1 MSDRK
6 PETMMEEVIDRY
18 MDEMVDNLKSAITL
32 AVEKEL
38 SKSLTRSLL
47 QSEFYK
53 RISEDMRGGLQA
65 IYKELSSARQ
75 EDGGEDINREKKR
88 ADQLFSEAADQ
99 LDKILVTTEQATGEI
114 MDIVEK
120 HMEMQAKSNQILHSL
135 KSGGVTKEQL
145 SDLRQM
151 SDDLNADLMAIMT
164 TLSFQDLTG
173 QRIKRIIGAIK
184 KVETIVLDLYL
195 STGLKLKAHEEAPD
209 KDLEQ
214 ITKEADQKV
223 SELKGPQV
231 GTSQA
236 SVDDLLASLGL

>member
-1 MSDRK
+1 MTGPD
-6 PETMMEEVIDRY
+6 TMIDGLMDKY
-18 MDEMVDNLKSAITL
+18 MDDMVDSLKSAITQ

-38 SKSLTRSLL
+38 SRSLTRSLL

-53 RISEDMRGGLQA
+53 RISDDMRNGLQS
-65 IYKELSSARQ
+65 IYKELSNARQ
-75 EDGGEDINREKKR
+75 EESGTGIVKEKKR

-99 LDKILVTTEQATGEI
+99 LDKILSTTEQATGEI

-120 HMEMQAKSNQILHSL
+120 HMDMQSKSNQILHSL

-145 SDLRQM
+145 GDLREM
-151 SDDLNADLMAIMT
+151 SDSLNADLMTIMT

-184 KVETIVLDLYL
+184 NVEAIVLDLYL
-195 STGLKLKAHEEAPD
+195 STGLKVKAHEEAPD
-209 KDLEQ
+209 MDLDQ
-214 ITKEADQKV
+214 IEAEADKKV
-223 SELKGPQV
+223 NELKGPQV

-236 SVDDLLASLGL
+236 SVDDLLASLGM

>member
-1 MSDRK
+1 MTKQDAMI
-6 PETMMEEVIDRY
+6 EDLMDRY
-18 MDEMVDNLKSAITL
+18 MDEMVDNLKSAITQ

-53 RISEDMRGGLQA
+53 RLSDDMRNGLQS

-75 EDGGEDINREKKR
+75 EDGGKEITKEKKR

-99 LDKILVTTEQATGEI
+99 LDKILSTTEQATGEI

-145 SDLRQM
+145 ADLRSM
-151 SDDLNADLMAIMT
+151 SDDLNADLMQIMT

-184 KVETIVLDLYL
+184 NVEAIVLDLYL

-209 KDLEQ
+209 KDLAQ
-214 ITKEADQKV
+214 IEAEADQKV

-231 GTSQA
+231 GSNQA

>member
-1 MSDRK
+1 MVAKTD
-6 PETMMEEVIDRY
+6 TMIEDMMDRY
-18 MDEMVDNLKSAITL
+18 MGEMVDNLKSAITQ

-53 RISEDMRGGLQA
+53 RLNDDMHHGLQS
-65 IYKELSSARQ
+65 IYKELAQARQ
-75 EDGGEDINREKKR
+75 EDGGTGIVKEKKR

-99 LDKILVTTEQATGEI
+99 LDKILSTTEEATGEI

-145 SDLRQM
+145 NDLREMSDALNSDLM
-151 SDDLNADLMAIMT
+151 TIMT

-184 KVETIVLDLYL
+184 NVETIVLDLYL
-195 STGLKLKAHEEAPD
+195 STGLKLKAHQESPD
-209 KDLEQ
+209 KDLDQ
-214 ITKEADQKV
+214 LEAEAEQKV
-223 SELKGPQV
+223 TELKGPQLD
-231 GTSQA
+231 TDQA